1 LAVGVRGGRVL
12 GSWPG
17 LAVALLDGPGDL
29 PVTVNYRDVLA
40 PIIARQRPG
49 ARLERIFPEYAL
61 EPVLLYE

>member
-1 LAVGVRGGRVL
+1 MVL
-12 GSWPG
+12 GGASDS
-17 LAVALLDGPGDL
+17 L
-29 PVTVNYRDVLA
+29 NYRDVLA